1 MSLDLFSTQADTYAV
16 SRPQYPQQ
24 WYDFLFEQ
32 CAENSLAWEAAC
44 GNGQAT
50 VALSKHFSLVVATD
64 LSQQQIDNAAPF
76 VNVSY
81 SVRAAENSAL
91 ADDSCDLVCT
101 AQALHWFDLPQY
113 WQTVSRVLKPGGVF
127 AAWGY
132 NWNSFDDDID
142 ACIQSEVFKPIESS
156 WAPNNKLLWDRYR
169 YIDFPFE
176 SIDVPAIAM
185 PAEYNLHELFNL
197 YRSMSGVQIYIQ
209 QHGDEYLRR
218 AFENVKAVWGD
229 PEIKKTS
236 YWDIVSYCGRLRH
249 Q

>member
-1 MSLDLFSTQADTYAV
+1 MTLDLFSKQADTYAV
-16 SRPQYPQQ
+16 SRPQYPEQ
-24 WYDFLFEQ
+24 WYKFLFAQ
-32 CAENSLAWEAAC
+32 CAGNSLVWEAAC

-50 VALSKHFSLVVATD
+50 VALSKYFNRVVATD
-64 LSQQQIDNAAPF
+64 LSPQQIDNALSLT
-76 VNVSY
+76 NVSY
-81 SVRAAENSAL
+81 SVSAAENISL
-91 ADDSCDLVCT
+91 ADNSCDLVCT

-127 AAWGY
+127 ATWGY
-132 NWNSFDDDID
+132 NWNSFDAELDE
-142 ACIQSEVFKPIESS
+142 CIHEAVFKPIESY

-169 YIDFPFE
+169 DIDFPFE
-176 SIDVPAIAM
+176 AIEVPEVAM
-185 PAEYNLHELFNL
+185 PAEYNLYELFNL

-218 AFENVKAVWGD
+218 AFENVKSVWGD
-229 PEIKKTS
+229 PEIKKMS